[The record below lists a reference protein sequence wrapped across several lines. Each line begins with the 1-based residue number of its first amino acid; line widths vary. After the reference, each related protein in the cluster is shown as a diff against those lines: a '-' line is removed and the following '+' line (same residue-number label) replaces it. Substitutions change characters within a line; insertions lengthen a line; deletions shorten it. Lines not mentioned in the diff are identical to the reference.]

1 MISLQ
6 ETIKVKNG
14 LPAEDLHSLLFCRK
28 LAKKQ
33 GKFRKTTVENYPCIL
48 ENSAGKPVIS
58 YKIYGN
64 ENGVGNLQEN
74 GENSGKYAIPV
85 VTRGKNLLKFFTYG
99 KSVTYNGVT
108 TTIENDGTIII
119 NGKTTGGV
127 WIEIGYKFGIYTDYQ
142 YKPILNLPQNAVY
155 TLSAKIV
162 GGSCSTQ
169 TRFALGGYIDGT
181 ETSTNFPCDF
191 GKKCTFNSENFLFD
205 RLFLSLGNAGVV
217 YDNFKVQLQLES
229 GENATEYEPYHE
241 PVTTGIFLE
250 KPLETGE
257 ILEFPE
263 KILVSPD
270 GTEKTV
276 VLTDIPT
283 FSGTTIVETAT
294 DTKPSNMKITYKERI
309 LK

>member
-14 LPAEDLHSLLFCRK
+14 LPADDLHSRLFCRK

-64 ENGVGNLQEN
+64 SADGQSVGELVTS
-74 GENSGKYAIPV
+74 GENSGKYEIPV
-85 VTRGKNLLKFFTYG
+85 VCRGKNFFKTITSEMTNSSSWTKQDELFNG
-99 KSVTYNGVT
+99 QFVYNGNIAWHGLGDTVQLPAGKIT
-108 TTIENDGTIII
+108 MSLWYRTSSAENGSYQAIFLFGDDKNERFYLKADGEWHRAYRTL
-119 NGKTTGGV
+119 
-127 WIEIGYKFGIYTDYQ
+127 EI
-142 YKPILNLPQNAVY
+142 PQNTAIRCRFETVTAVPV
-155 TLSAKIV
+155 SIACIQIEQ
-162 GGSCSTQ
+162 G
-169 TRFALGGYIDGT
+169 
-181 ETSTNFPCDF
+181 ETPTD
-191 GKKCTFNSENFLFD
+191 
-205 RLFLSLGNAGVV
+205 
-217 YDNFKVQLQLES
+217 
-229 GENATEYEPYHE
+229 YEPYHE
-241 PVTTGIFLE
+241 PVTTEIFLE

-270 GTEKTV
+270 GTEKSV
-276 VLTDIPT
+276 VLPDIPT

-294 DTKPSNMKITYKERI
+294 DTKPSDIKITYKERI